1 MTKEEM
7 IALERDYQERVMLER
22 IDQLMQFEQGI
33 T

>member
-33 T
+33 I